1 MSIKRSDEAKKL
13 AKEFSTPAREL
24 TSVMGGTKIAEPLI
38 YVHKTLFHQLYE
50 LRFHSKIKK
59 LINEAIEAEEL
70 PDLDEIFQQ
79 ACDETKVTKEW
90 ADKYF
95 QSRRYKAWVEDRV
108 KEIKDHDDLTIPL
121 LRNIELQSIRGEIK
135 LTDGQH
141 KSLERVEKRIW
152 PEVTRQDITISK
164 KETNT
169 LDDMPDYQKKVE
181 ELEQKLKNSVATS
194 ISAA

>member
-1 MSIKRSDEAKKL
+1 MKKSEEARIL
-13 AKEFSTPAREL
+13 AKEFSTPARAL
-24 TSVMGGTKIAEPLI
+24 SSIQNGARIAEPLI
-38 YVHKTLFHQLYE
+38 YVHRTLFHQLYE

-79 ACDETKVTKEW
+79 ACEEAHVTKEW

-95 QSRRYKAWVEDRV
+95 TSSRYKAWVADRV
-108 KEIKDHDDLTIPL
+108 REIQDHDDLTIPL

-141 KSLERVEKRIW
+141 KSLERVEKRVW
-152 PEVTRQDITISK
+152 PEVTRQDIVISK
-164 KETNT
+164 KESNT
-169 LDDMPDYQKKVE
+169 LDDMPDYQKRVDD
-181 ELEQKLKNSVATS
+181 LEKKFKGS
-194 ISAA
+194 IAAGTDAA